1 MDNIIIKTQRG
12 KRYAITFDATNAGRP
27 KLRQSGAIRPLGMQ
41 QIESILKG
49 ARPEKPTTWSALWK
63 QVKPLNFTPA
73 VTKDDEIVEALGA
86 LAGEFRLHFKEI
98 AIANPA
104 ANSHATGGAKSGSG
118 SSSAGGGSGGS
129 ADLGPD
135 SRDKS
140 AAEVPESNEK
150 PYTEENA
157 ATSTKAT
164 EGGQPAAET
173 ECSGDPVSMITGEE
187 MLQFVDVTLPGPMPF
202 TWKRTYRSSQT
213 RDVGLGVA
221 WSHSG
226 SESIEESETEVTY
239 IDDEGRRVPFA
250 VPRNHQRSKYIP
262 EQLNLDRIS
271 DTTFILKKEGEWDK
285 VFTRVNA
292 HSKHYRL
299 MQLRHASYVSPKKV
313 MGVLTP
319 ETGFC
324 INFQYNDQ
332 GRLRRIKGNWGKHLL
347 IERDDAGRVAKVL
360 LHNAALD
367 KQKTVSLYTYNT
379 EGDLIAHRN
388 AKGVGEKYQYANH
401 LLTQRTLVT
410 GFNFYFEWT
419 GTDHTAKVK
428 HNWGDRGIYEYYFDW
443 FPDEN
448 RSKTMDSRGFTTEY
462 LYNEYGQIVERK
474 DNEGGLHQ
482 FRYSHGRK
490 EAYIDPQGNTT
501 EYFYDRENNPVG
513 MRDAL
518 GHDVSIGYFQGRP
531 TSFKDK
537 DKSRWQR
544 EYNRKGQLISLKDP
558 YDLTSEY
565 RYNEQ
570 GLLSVKT
577 DPMGRKTFYHW
588 DDAGQLIKL
597 IDPSKHARVFRYDA
611 WGQVIESELLIN
623 GKDSAGVVK
632 YQYNETGLVE
642 RVETAHGE
650 ITSYKYNDNDQLIR
664 YSDPQGRTTEFVYDG
679 LSQVIERIDP
689 EGQKLKYEYDSERNL
704 TALIN
709 ENGERY
715 EFTYDG
721 NERLVK
727 EVGFDGRVQH
737 YKYNAAGH
745 LIKHLDADE
754 ILTEFDRDALGNMI
768 TKTSSHFKVKS
779 VAPERTR
786 FRYDEKG
793 RLVETYNQKHYLAFE
808 YNFYGNIVKERQC
821 EINESQKLVA
831 ATMGDIQF
839 QQIWPGLRSGI
850 QLPDGQSIAYGYN
863 RLNQFTDINLNGK
876 KITHIERDDFGR
888 ELVRQQGSI
897 ATHSEY
903 DPMGRLAKQVSVNQ
917 SNKALGPVQ
926 REYGYDK
933 FGNLNQLKDGEYETR
948 FIYDLVNRLEKVEGS
963 AGGIGFEETFDF
975 DPASTILAVNGEPV
989 GKSEGNRLLMQGDRK
1004 FTYDA
1009 RGNLIKENRGKEGKL
1024 ETQFAY
1030 NLQNQ
1035 LIAVKKEG
1043 QLTEYQ
1049 YDPLGR
1055 RTLKKDAFGTTK
1067 YTWVGDQLTQEKR
1080 KNIKK
1085 TYIYEPES
1093 FRPVA
1098 MVENENVYHYHLDHL
1113 GTPKELSDDQGKV
1126 VWKARYKTYG
1136 SLAVKEVD
1144 EVENNL
1150 RFQGQ
1155 YFDEETGLHYNRHRY
1170 YNPNTGMFIT
1180 QDPIGL
1186 LGGVNNYLYAPN
1198 PVQWVDPLGLKCKE
1212 NRWNTFQKET
1222 KGEYA
1227 NSKEASQAYQKL
1239 KAVDAMDQDI
1249 RPNPSSYLP
1258 QSYIDAHLAKFD
1270 SGASYFAPKWAL
1282 DRFGRDPVGR
1292 ADGQFVMTTQQVNEV
1307 LLRTGGDMA
1316 LIEKEL
1322 GIPEGDWQ
1330 GQEMVVIEIDTPKNV
1345 NLRMPT
1351 GRESGANELWL
1362 AGGKLPTG
1370 HDEAVTDAIPQS
1382 AYKEMSIKDA
1392 TIKAKSKK

>member
-12 KRYAITFDATNAGRP
+12 KRYAITFDTTNPGRP
-27 KLRQSGAIRPLGMQ
+27 PLKQTASIRPLGIQ
-41 QIESILKG
+41 QIEAILKG
-49 ARPEKPTTWSALWK
+49 AKPESPTSWPALWK
-63 QVKPLNFTPA
+63 KVKPSNAKAA
-73 VTKDDEIVEALGA
+73 VTKDEEIVEALSK
-86 LAGEFRLHFKEI
+86 LAGEFRVYFQEMG
-98 AIANPA
+98 A
-104 ANSHATGGAKSGSG
+104 AHEQTSQAKPSSPRGGATGGGAS
-118 SSSAGGGSGGS
+118 GGG

-140 AAEVPESNEK
+140 AAEVPESKEK
-150 PYTEENA
+150 PFSEDGSA
-157 ATSTKAT
+157 SSTKPA
-164 EGGQPAAET
+164 ESKQKQPVNKEESAA
-173 ECSGDPVSMITGEE
+173 DPVSMITGEE
-187 MLQFVDVTLPGPMPF
+187 MLEFVDFTLPGPMPF
-202 TWKRTYRSSQT
+202 AWKRTYRSSSN
-213 RDVGLGVA
+213 REIGLGVS

-226 SESIEESETEVTY
+226 SESLEEEEHQITY
-239 IDDEGRRVPFA
+239 IDDEGRRIPFA

-262 EQLNLDRIS
+262 EQLNLDRQS

-292 HSKHYRL
+292 QSKHYRL
-299 MQLRHASYVSPKKV
+299 MQYRHASYVPPKKV
-313 MGVLTP
+313 MGVVSP
-319 ETGFC
+319 ESGFC

-347 IERDDAGRVAKVL
+347 LERDAAGHVKKIA

-367 KQKTVSLYTYNT
+367 KQKTLALYTYDD
-379 EGDLIAHRN
+379 EGDLIAQRN
-388 AKGVGEKYQYANH
+388 AKGVGEKYQYENH
-401 LLTQRTLVT
+401 LLKQRTLTT
-410 GFNFYFEWT
+410 GFNIFFEWD
-419 GTDHTAKVK
+419 GTDHNARVK
-428 HNWGDRGIYEYYFDW
+428 HTWGDRGIYEYYFDW
-443 FPDEN
+443 FPEES

-462 LYNEYGQIVERK
+462 QYNEFGQIVEQK
-474 DNEGGLHQ
+474 DNEGGIHQ
-482 FRYSHGRK
+482 YRYSHGRK
-490 EAYIDPQGNTT
+490 DAYIDPEGHVT
-501 EYFYDRENNPVG
+501 EYFYDRENHPVG

-544 EYNRKGQLISLKDP
+544 EYNRKGQLVALKDP
-558 YDLTSEY
+558 YDLTTEY

-588 DDAGQLIKL
+588 DDAGQLTKL

-611 WGQVIESELLIN
+611 WGQVTESELLIN

-632 YQYNETGLVE
+632 YSYNETGMIE

-679 LSQVIERIDP
+679 LSQVVERIDP
-689 EGQKLKYEYDSERNL
+689 EGQKLKYEYDTERNL

-721 NERLVK
+721 NERLIK
-727 EVGFDGRVQH
+727 EVGFDGRTQH

-745 LIKHLDADE
+745 LVKHLDADE
-754 ILTEFDRDALGNMI
+754 VLTEFERDALGQMI

-786 FRYDEKG
+786 YRYDEKG
-793 RLVETYNQKHYLAFE
+793 RLVETYNQKQYLAFE

-821 EINESQKLVA
+821 DINEKQKLVA
-831 ATMGDIQF
+831 STMADIHF
-839 QQIWPGLRSGI
+839 QQIWPGMRSGI
-850 QLPDGQSIAYGYN
+850 QLPDGQNIAYGYN
-863 RLNQFTDINLNGK
+863 RLNQFTDIQLNGNT
-876 KITHIERDDFGR
+876 ITHIERDDFGR
-888 ELVRQQGSI
+888 ELSRQQG
-897 ATHSEY
+897 ALTTHNEY
-903 DPMGRLAKQVSVNQ
+903 DPMGRLQKQVSVNQ
-917 SNKALGPVQ
+917 ANKSLGPVQ

-933 FGNLNQLKDGEYETR
+933 FGNLSQLKDGSHETR
-948 FIYDLVNRLEKVEGS
+948 FIYDLVNRLEKVEGMS
-963 AGGIGFEETFDF
+963 SDGRYEETFDF
-975 DPASTILAVNGEPV
+975 DPASTILAVNGEPI
-989 GKSEGNRLLMQGDRK
+989 GKSDGNRLLMQGDRK

-1030 NLQNQ
+1030 SLQNQ
-1035 LIAVKKEG
+1035 LVAVKKDG
-1043 QLTEYQ
+1043 QVTEYE

-1055 RTLKKDAFGTTK
+1055 RTRKKDEFGTTR
-1067 YTWVGDQLTQEKR
+1067 YTWAGDQLTQEER

-1098 MVENENVYHYHLDHL
+1098 MVENEKVYHYHLDHL
-1113 GTPKELSDDQGKV
+1113 GTPKELSDDDGKV

-1136 SLAVKEVD
+1136 NVAVKEVE

-1170 YNPNTGMFIT
+1170 YNPNTGMFIS

-1186 LGGVNNYLYAPN
+1186 LGGLNNYLYVPN
-1198 PVQWVDPLGLKCKE
+1198 PTQWVDPLGLCSKE
-1212 NRWNTFQKET
+1212 NSWNAFQAHH
-1222 KGEYA
+1222 KGLFATTTAAASAYA
-1227 NSKEASQAYQKL
+1227 DLKKHESPWPIGYDYESNVRAMAVGDEFNMIVNHGAISEPGKFGTMDNITNEDYGRQKL
-1239 KAVDAMDQDI
+1239 AIKEEWKSTLDLIVTYEVI
-1249 RPNPSSYLP
+1249 RP
-1258 QSYIDAHLAKFD
+1258 FD
-1270 SGASYFAPKWAL
+1270 VYEG
-1282 DRFGRDPVGR
+1282 PVGPQI
-1292 ADGQFVMTTQQVNEV
+1292 DG
-1307 LLRTGGDMA
+1307 
-1316 LIEKEL
+1316 K
-1322 GIPEGDWQ
+1322 
-1330 GQEMVVIEIDTPKNV
+1330 KY
-1345 NLRMPT
+1345 
-1351 GRESGANELWL
+1351 L
-1362 AGGKLPTG
+1362 AGGGSQVNFK
-1370 HDEAVTDAIPQS
+1370 DQKVWENAVPNKYNNYT
-1382 AYKEMSIKDA
+1382 KEPYLRV
-1392 TIKAKSKK
+1392 KSVKPVSKN

>member
-1 MDNIIIKTQRG
+1 MDIQITTQSG
-12 KRYAITFDATNAGRP
+12 KRNSIIFDANPTRP
-27 KLRQSGAIRPLGMQ
+27 KLKPTTTMRQLSVTDVSAL
-41 QIESILKG
+41 LKG
-49 ARPEKPTTWSALWK
+49 AKPIAPNSWASIWK
-63 QVKPLNFTPA
+63 AVKPNTFTKTL
-73 VTKDDEIVEALGA
+73 VKDEEIIKEITS
-86 LAGEFRLHFKEI
+86 LAGEFRIGFKETRGNI
-98 AIANPA
+98 PQAGHGANG
-104 ANSHATGGAKSGSG
+104 GGASGG
-118 SSSAGGGSGGS
+118 ASSSSDSGASMGS
-129 ADLGPD
+129 A
-135 SRDKS
+135 SADKS
-140 AAEVPESNEK
+140 AETIPDSKEE
-150 PYTEENA
+150 PYKEDNA
-157 ATSTKAT
+157 ATSTKAA
-164 EGGQPAAET
+164 EGGQEQKNT
-173 ECSGDPVSMITGEE
+173 ECSGDPVSMISGEE
-187 MLQFVDVTLPGPMPF
+187 MLQFVDATLPGPMPF
-202 TWKRTYRSSQT
+202 RWQRTYRSSLT

-226 SESIEESETEVTY
+226 SEALEESETEITY
-239 IDDEGRRVPFA
+239 IDDEGRRIPFA
-250 VPRNHQRSKYIP
+250 VPRNQQRSKYIP
-262 EQLNLDRIS
+262 EQMNLDRES
-271 DTTFILKKEGEWDK
+271 DTVFVLRKEGQWDK

-292 HSKHYRL
+292 HSKFYRL
-299 MQLRHASYVSPKKV
+299 TQLRHASYVPSKKL
-313 MGVLTP
+313 MGVTSP
-319 ETGFC
+319 EEGYC
-324 INFQYNDQ
+324 ISFVYNEQ
-332 GRLRRIKGNWGKHLL
+332 GKVRRVKGNWGKALL
-347 IERDDAGRVAKVL
+347 LDRDAQSRVTQI
-360 LHNAALD
+360 ALVNEALS
-367 KQKTVSLYTYNT
+367 KQKVVARYSYNDD
-379 EGDLIAHRN
+379 GDLISHKN
-388 AKGVGEKYQYANH
+388 AKGVGESYQYKNH

-410 GFNFYFEWT
+410 GFNFYFEWS
-419 GTDHTAKVK
+419 GDDHNAKVI
-428 HNWGDRGIYEYYFDW
+428 HNWGDRGIYEYRFDW
-443 FPDEN
+443 FPEEN

-462 LYNEYGQIVERK
+462 TYNSYGQIVQRI
-474 DNEGGLHQ
+474 DNEGGIHA
-482 FRYSHGRK
+482 YEYAHGRK
-490 EAYIDPQGNTT
+490 DAYIDPEGHKTV
-501 EYFYDRENNPVG
+501 YFYDKENHPVG

-518 GHDVSIGYFQGRP
+518 GHDVSVGYFQGKP

-537 DKSRWQR
+537 DKARWRR
-544 EYNRKGQLISLKDP
+544 EYNRKGQLVSLKDP
-558 YDLTSEY
+558 YDLTTEY
-565 RYNEQ
+565 RYNEN

-588 DDAGQLIKL
+588 DDAGQLVKL

-611 WGQVIESELLIN
+611 FGQVVESELLIN
-623 GKDSAGVVK
+623 GQDSAGVVK
-632 YQYNETGLVE
+632 YAYNKTGFIE

-650 ITSYKYNDNDQLIR
+650 ITSYRYNNNDQLVK

-679 LSQVIERIDP
+679 LSQVVERIDP
-689 EGQKLKYEYDSERNL
+689 EGQKLKYEYDTERNL

-715 EFTYDG
+715 EFSYDG
-721 NERLVK
+721 NERLIK
-727 EVGFDGRVQH
+727 EVGFDGRTQH
-737 YKYNAAGH
+737 YKYNKAGH

-754 ILTEFDRDALGNMI
+754 ILTEFERDALGQMT
-768 TKTSSHFKVKS
+768 TKQSSHFKDKS
-779 VAPERTR
+779 IAPERSR
-786 FRYDEKG
+786 YRYDEKG
-793 RLVETYNQKHYLAFE
+793 RLVETYNQQHYLELE
-808 YNFYGNIVKERQC
+808 YNLYGNLIKEHHC
-821 EINESQKLVA
+821 DISQRNNLLPDTK
-831 ATMGDIQF
+831 ATLNYQH
-839 QQIWPGLRSGI
+839 IWPGLRSGI
-850 QLPDGQSIAYGYN
+850 TLPDGQQIDYQYN
-863 RLNQFTDINLNGK
+863 RLNQFTNIALNDQQ
-876 KITHIERDDFGR
+876 ITQIERDEFGR
-888 ELVRQQGSI
+888 ERVRTQGSL

-903 DPMGRLAKQVSVNQ
+903 DPMGRLSKQVSVNQ
-917 SNKALGPVQ
+917 QNKALGPVQ
-926 REYGYDK
+926 REYDYDK
-933 FGNLNQLKDGEYETR
+933 FGNLSQLTDGEQETR
-948 FIYDLVNRLEKVEGS
+948 YIYDMVNRLEKVEGS
-963 AGGIGFEETFDF
+963 HPETFDF
-975 DPASTILAVNGEPV
+975 DPASTILGINNENAGES
-989 GKSEGNRLLMQGDRK
+989 KGNRLLMQGDRK
-1004 FTYDA
+1004 FTYDN
-1009 RGNLIKENRGKEGKL
+1009 RGNLIRENRGKEGKL
-1024 ETQFAY
+1024 ETHFSY

-1035 LIAVKKEG
+1035 LVKVEKDG
-1043 QLTEYQ
+1043 QTTEYA

-1055 RTLKKDAFGTTK
+1055 RIRKTDTFGSTS
-1067 YTWVGDQLTQEKR
+1067 YLWAGDQLIQEER
-1080 KNIKK
+1080 NNIKK
-1085 TYIYEPES
+1085 TYVYEPES

-1098 MVENENVYHYHLDHL
+1098 MAENNKVYHYHLDHL
-1113 GTPKELSDDQGKV
+1113 GTPKELSDNDGKI
-1126 VWKARYKTYG
+1126 VWKAQYRTYG
-1136 SLAVKEVD
+1136 NVAIKDVE

-1170 YNPNTGMFIT
+1170 YNPNTGMFIS

-1198 PVQWVDPLGLKCKE
+1198 PTQWVDPLGLKCKE